1 MNDQV
6 RVWTTVGSAGTL
18 SATDLAK
25 VTLHDAVIALGR
37 DIVKPAASAPD
48 DSAAVPPIT
57 AIVRYNIT
65 AVDGLFPASATPA
78 PFPASATPAPFDY
91 RLQLCYRGTV
101 RARLV
106 QVSLPN
112 GAEHGLLNF
121 DSGDFPPAHS
131 FVTQST
137 HVSQP
142 LVMDFVN
149 FAYYVEATLIASA
162 IVAGNPA
169 EIAVIQV
176 GHKLGFF

>member
-65 AVDGLFPASATPA
+65 AVDGL
-78 PFPASATPAPFDY
+78 FPASATPAPFDY

-169 EIAVIQV
+169 EIAVIKV
-176 GHKLGFF
+176 GHKLQP